1 MDMCAPRCIAH
12 VPSDRS
18 QITPE
23 DDEDLD
29 EESAENIQLER
40 LQFLSMGVQGFSK
53 LLLLGRLQSLSCGVA
68 CRRKVLA
75 RLLLLGFEVDAW
87 LQNHDSLVLRHHCM
101 HLQQCLAALFS
112 ALVQARFV

>member
-1 MDMCAPRCIAH
+1 M
-12 VPSDRS
+12 RS
-18 QITPE
+18 NLPQISPDAE
-23 DDEDLD
+23 EESEDLD
-29 EESAENIQLER
+29 EEGEENRKLER

-68 CRRKVLA
+68 CRRNVLA

-87 LQNHDSLVLRHHCM
+87 VQDHDSSVLRQHCM

-112 ALVQARFV
+112 ALVQARCV